1 MVGMHGNLK
10 GRQKGTPQYAQYSV
24 ARLVGTEDLKVSANV
39 LGKCSRI
46 IENSRINGA
55 SRYKWRLLNSTCS
68 YYNPRRYVDT
78 DTPCCHPRCSRY
90 SRSPNH
96 AIVPCKI
103 RVAQ

>member
-55 SRYKWRLLNSTCS
+55 SRYKYSTSRIKTTLILLSVKLERILSLLILLT
-68 YYNPRRYVDT
+68 
-78 DTPCCHPRCSRY
+78 
-90 SRSPNH
+90 
-96 AIVPCKI
+96 I
-103 RVAQ
+103 